1 MEFPAIGS
9 LLDDQDTLGPLSRSC
24 SYPSLLSL
32 DCGPFKTTK
41 EYLLANV
48 SAELKLVQENPENWR
63 KQRNETA
70 NLSGGL
76 EDTLIEDA
84 REWLRLLHE
93 GIRGLRNDLLDPPE
107 NPFVFFH
114 DDFQWSNVLVSPEDP
129 TKLVGILDWEGSR
142 VLPVWDNSRL
152 ADPVGRNIIDDPE
165 ELRRLQDMKWD
176 ILQDVQTNVAYSK
189 HRWHLFL
196 RIIDYGHSFRSRWEV
211 VDGLFLGWL
220 ESVRGKGL
228 WEDVDLWPAWR
239 NILKV

>member
-1 MEFPAIGS
+1 M
-9 LLDDQDTLGPLSRSC
+9 
-24 SYPSLLSL
+24 
-32 DCGPFKTTK
+32 
-41 EYLLANV
+41 
-48 SAELKLVQENPENWR
+48 SAELKLVQENPDNWR
-63 KQRNETA
+63 EQRKETA

-76 EDTLIEDA
+76 EDTSIEDG
-84 REWLRLLHE
+84 REWLRLLYE
-93 GIRGLRNDLLDPPE
+93 GIRGLRDDILDPPE
-107 NPFVFFH
+107 SPFVLFH

-176 ILQDVQTNVAYSK
+176 ILQDVQTNVVYSE

-196 RIIDYGHSFRSRWEV
+196 RIIDYGHSFRSRREV

-220 ESVRGKGL
+220 GSVRGKGL
-228 WEDVDLWPAWR
+228 WEDVESMAGLEKYIKGTSICSVLW
-239 NILKV
+239 